1 MRAPWRPLENTACKP
16 PAASLYRM
24 QEAAP
29 AYRGFEIE
37 RHEMTIRTATAAEIR
52 AYWREREAAC
62 RIHRDG
68 RVSFRPARNPAIE
81 AVEAARDSGDEGD
94 V

>member
-1 MRAPWRPLENTACKP
+1 
-16 PAASLYRM
+16 M

-52 AYWREREAAC
+52 AYWRDMLGT
-62 RIHRDG
+62 IDK
-68 RVSFRPARNPAIE
+68 
-81 AVEAARDSGDEGD
+81 GDFI
-94 V
+94 